1 MYKSQAVD
9 LHVITGGFITIAYK
23 YVRFPLYGQQTEELY
38 QQLWYIHAWIEPKVT
53 VNVAAMT

>member
-38 QQLWYIHAWIEPKVT
+38 QQLWYIHA
-53 VNVAAMT
+53 